1 MIKAIIASMTVG
13 IALAALVG
21 CSQSPPQ
28 VNNYI
33 DWRVV
38 DQNVTGCDSIEPDAL
53 WVESLVSLPEGVETV
68 PESVHDVRL
77 ELSGIRDGAIA
88 TLSWKAE
95 NRYGGTSQRE
105 EMVRIGKPEISDECI
120 FTIPRIGR

>member
-53 WVESLVSLPEGVETV
+53 WVESLVSLPERVETV
-68 PESVHDVRL
+68 PE
-77 ELSGIRDGAIA
+77 
-88 TLSWKAE
+88 
-95 NRYGGTSQRE
+95 
-105 EMVRIGKPEISDECI
+105 IS
-120 FTIPRIGR
+120 P